1 MSDNPLKDA
10 ATSGLY
16 HLPPSRVAAVEALA
30 DRARFCL
37 MKADIAE
44 QTSVE
49 NTLSRLGSAL
59 KFPIWYGANFDALFD
74 CLCDPDW
81 QPSKGHVLLINGLA
95 RLRTSDPDDFATL
108 IEVFQAVAEARRE
121 RMEPFWILID
131 TPARGIPAFPEA

>member
-10 ATSGLY
+10 AASGLY
-16 HLPPSRVAAVEALA
+16 HLPTARRAQVESAASQ
-30 DRARFCL
+30 ARFCL

-44 QTSVE
+44 QASVE
-49 NTLSRLGSAL
+49 SALSQLGSAL

-81 QPSKGHVLLINGLA
+81 QPAKGHVLLINGMA
-95 RLRTSDPDDFATL
+95 HLRSSDPEDFATL
-108 IEVFQAVAEARRE
+108 IEVLQAVADARHE
-121 RMEPFWILID
+121 RLAPFWILID